1 MSLEIKNV
9 NPILAVMAALT
20 AACFALP
27 DTAYAFGRLLGGT
40 AFIYVIAYFI
50 ARNRPEAT
58 AIKIKMIA
66 AGVLLVTSGLPIINE
81 WRATMTLN
89 EVKANLNQQR
99 DVMKSVLLDEKVTT
113 QFKDVPADF
122 SQFTKPA
129 ASDAELASDVKKL
142 TDMSFAFTQRGRVAY
157 EKKMESIQIE
167 KLLTPAYL
175 TDKTK
180 VATYRAIAS
189 DLNAF
194 LVSQKKDTDEFF
206 VNYQAATKTI
216 AANYPQA
223 LKNAESK
230 FDASKKQIDQY
241 FAVEMGMPVLIE
253 KFGALFQRCLAQ
265 NACGVDKKTG
275 QILMANDAD
284 IDTYNRLIDAMNKLA
299 EDEEKVLKGYY
310 DQLNEVS
317 NKYK

>member
-1 MSLEIKNV
+1 M
-9 NPILAVMAALT
+9 
-20 AACFALP
+20 
-27 DTAYAFGRLLGGT
+27 
-40 AFIYVIAYFI
+40 
-50 ARNRPEAT
+50 
-58 AIKIKMIA
+58 
-66 AGVLLVTSGLPIINE
+66 
-81 WRATMTLN
+81 
-89 EVKANLNQQR
+89 
-99 DVMKSVLLDEKVTT
+99 
-113 QFKDVPADF
+113 
-122 SQFTKPA
+122 
-129 ASDAELASDVKKL
+129 
-142 TDMSFAFTQRGRVAY
+142 
-157 EKKMESIQIE
+157 
-167 KLLTPAYL
+167 
-175 TDKTK
+175 
-180 VATYRAIAS
+180 
-189 DLNAF
+189 
-194 LVSQKKDTDEFF
+194 
-206 VNYQAATKTI
+206 NYQAATKKI